1 MTLREV
7 LIEAATGVE
16 DDVVA
21 VDLDGGTSWSAAGVV
36 FAGLDRVGTTAS
48 FRLDPV
54 LAGAARRTP
63 DVGSSPGGPEWV
75 TFRPSVLDGHAADR
89 AAAWFVAALRRVASR
104 AGTRT

>member
-1 MTLREV
+1 MTLCEV
-7 LIEAATGVE
+7 LTDAATGVE

-21 VDLDGGTSWSAAGVV
+21 ADHDGGTSWSAAGVV
-36 FAGLDRVGTTAS
+36 FAGLDRAGTSAS

-89 AAAWFVAALRRVASR
+89 AAAWFVAALRRVASG
-104 AGTRT
+104 AGTGT

>member
-7 LIEAATGVE
+7 LTDAATGVV

-21 VDLDGGTSWSAAGVV
+21 ADHDGGTSWSAAGVV
-36 FAGLDRVGTTAS
+36 FAGLDRAGTSAS

-89 AAAWFVAALRRVASR
+89 AAAWFVAALRRVASG
-104 AGTRT
+104 AGTGT

>member
-16 DDVVA
+16 DEVVA

-36 FAGLDRVGTTAS
+36 FAGLDRAGTTAS

-89 AAAWFVAALRRVASR
+89 AAAWFVAALRRAASR